1 MKKLVF
7 FILVTISIQS
17 CNTPSY
23 VFSNVSQKTYSFPEG
38 TYLLNIIDAP
48 ESVRLELR
56 ELIFDKLE
64 DRIPDGKLVS
74 IQDTPVTLINSQ
86 PGFNNSAEYLEQLS
100 SRAKGYDYFINI
112 KAEKPADDLGSLQIG
127 NIDPG
132 EANVTK
138 VSLEIINLNEKVRVY
153 NSHVRSELKV
163 PDDSKDFAFSV
174 SAQSMMKNSLKK
186 ILKRMK
192 N

>member
-1 MKKLVF
+1 MKKLLLF
-7 FILVTISIQS
+7 LLIAISIQS

-23 VFSNVSQKTYSFPEG
+23 MFSSVSQKTYSFPEG

-56 ELIFDKLE
+56 EMVFDKLE
-64 DRIPDGKLVS
+64 DRILNGKLVS

-86 PGFNNSAEYLEQLS
+86 PGFNSSAEDLEQLA

-112 KAEKPADDLGSLQIG
+112 KAEKPADDLGSIQIG
-127 NIDPG
+127 NIDPN

-138 VSLEIINLNEKVRVY
+138 VSLEIINLNDKVSIY
-153 NSHVRSELKV
+153 YSHVRSELKV
-163 PDDSKDFAFSV
+163 DDDSKDFAFSV

-186 ILKRMK
+186 ILKRM
-192 N
+192 NN

>member
-1 MKKLVF
+1 MKKLLLF
-7 FILVTISIQS
+7 LLIAISIQS

-23 VFSNVSQKTYSFPEG
+23 MFSSVSQKTYSFPEG

-56 ELIFDKLE
+56 EMVFDKLE
-64 DRIPDGKLVS
+64 DRILNGKLVS

-86 PGFNNSAEYLEQLS
+86 PGFNSSAEDLEQLA

-112 KAEKPADDLGSLQIG
+112 KAEKPADDLGSIQIG
-127 NIDPG
+127 NIDPN

-138 VSLEIINLNEKVRVY
+138 VSLEIINLNDKVSVY
-153 NSHVRSELKV
+153 YSHIRSELKV
-163 PDDSKDFAFSV
+163 DDDSKDFAFSV
-174 SAQSMMKNSLKK
+174 SAHSMMKNSLKK
-186 ILKRMK
+186 ILKRM
-192 N
+192 NN

>member
-1 MKKLVF
+1 MKKLVLF
-7 FILVTISIQS
+7 LLIAISIQS

-23 VFSNVSQKTYSFPEG
+23 VFSSVSQKTYNFPEG

-48 ESVRLELR
+48 ENVRLELR
-56 ELIFDKLE
+56 EMIFDKLE
-64 DRIPDGKLVS
+64 DRISNGKLVS

-86 PGFNNSAEYLEQLS
+86 LGFNSSAEDLQQLA

-112 KAEKPADDLGSLQIG
+112 KAEKPSDDLGSLQIG
-127 NIDPG
+127 NIEPG

-138 VSLEIINLNEKVRVY
+138 VSLEIINLNEKVSVY
-153 NSHVRSELKV
+153 YSHVRSELKV

-174 SAQSMMKNSLKK
+174 SAQSMMKNSFKK

>member
-1 MKKLVF
+1 MKKLVLF
-7 FILVTISIQS
+7 LLIAISIQS

-23 VFSNVSQKTYSFPEG
+23 VFSSVSQKTYNFPEG

-48 ESVRLELR
+48 ENVRLELR
-56 ELIFDKLE
+56 EMIFDKLE
-64 DRIPDGKLVS
+64 DRISNGKLVS

-86 PGFNNSAEYLEQLS
+86 PGFNSSAKDLEQLA

-112 KAEKPADDLGSLQIG
+112 KAEKPADDLGPLQIG
-127 NIDPG
+127 NIEPA
-132 EANVTK
+132 EVNLTK
-138 VSLEIINLNEKVRVY
+138 VSLEIINLNEKVSVY
-153 NSHVRSELKV
+153 YSHVRSELKV

-186 ILKRMK
+186 ILKRMY

>member
-1 MKKLVF
+1 MKKLLLF
-7 FILVTISIQS
+7 LLIAISIQS

-23 VFSNVSQKTYSFPEG
+23 MFSSVSQKTYSFPKG

-56 ELIFDKLE
+56 EMVFDKLE
-64 DRIPDGKLVS
+64 DRIPSGKLVS

-86 PGFNNSAEYLEQLS
+86 PGFNTSAEDLEQLA

-112 KAEKPADDLGSLQIG
+112 KAEKPADDLGSIQIG
-127 NIDPG
+127 NIDPN

-138 VSLEIINLNEKVRVY
+138 ASLEIINLNEKVSVY
-153 NSHVRSELKV
+153 YSHLRSELKV
-163 PDDSKDFAFSV
+163 DDDSKDFAFSV

-186 ILKRMK
+186 ILKRM
-192 N
+192 NN

>member
-1 MKKLVF
+1 M
-7 FILVTISIQS
+7 
-17 CNTPSY
+17 
-23 VFSNVSQKTYSFPEG
+23 FSSVSQKTYSFPEG

-56 ELIFDKLE
+56 EMVFDKLE
-64 DRIPDGKLVS
+64 DRILNGKLVS

-86 PGFNNSAEYLEQLS
+86 PGFNSSAEDLEQLA

-112 KAEKPADDLGSLQIG
+112 KAEKPADDLGSIQIG
-127 NIDPG
+127 NIDPN

-138 VSLEIINLNEKVRVY
+138 VSLEIINLNDKVSIY
-153 NSHVRSELKV
+153 YSHVRSELKV
-163 PDDSKDFAFSV
+163 DDDSKDFAFSV

-186 ILKRMK
+186 ILKRM
-192 N
+192 NN